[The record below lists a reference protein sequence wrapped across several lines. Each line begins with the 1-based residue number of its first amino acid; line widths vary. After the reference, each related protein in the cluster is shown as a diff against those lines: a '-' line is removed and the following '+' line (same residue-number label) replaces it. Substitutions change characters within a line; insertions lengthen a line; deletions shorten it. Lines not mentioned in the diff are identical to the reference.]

1 MKIYV
6 CMIPGDDILI
16 AGASFDK
23 RICYNKYW
31 ERKSALEEKY
41 RLTVT
46 HAPDECVHEVEIEG
60 STCLHLCIAGHY
72 SDKEVVGA
80 VIGDE
85 DMHSMMSMM
94 DRLNHQATDDGEF
107 GDYFHCEDIMLG
119 LPDVNQ
125 RHLNKYEVVI
135 YHRSERNPKS
145 SYWDRY
151 YAHNDKELEKLFQ
164 PKISL
169 LTADDVDEL
178 WNFGAPPQIDQYQRV
193 DWITSSYDGKSYY
206 RIRYRISCYA
216 TDESQALKIASD
228 TLTTYLAR
236 KEGLT

>member
-41 RLTVT
+41 HIAVT
-46 HAPDECVHEVEIEG
+46 HTPDECVHEVEIEG

-85 DMHSMMSMM
+85 DMRSMMGMM
-94 DRLNHQATDDGEF
+94 DRLNRQADDE
-107 GDYFHCEDIMLG
+107 DYFHMEDIMLG
-119 LPDVNQ
+119 LPEPNQ
-125 RHLNKYEVVI
+125 RQLDKYTVHLYRPNKTASQMGWNIFYTKTQEQ
-135 YHRSERNPKS
+135 Y
-145 SYWDRY
+145 D
-151 YAHNDKELEKLFQ
+151 KLFE
-164 PKISL
+164 PKIE
-169 LTADDVDEL
+169 LTTGYDTDEF
-178 WNFGAPPQIDQYQRV
+178 WNFGAPPSIEPNVHLDEIVMPDGQR
-193 DWITSSYDGKSYY
+193 IY
-206 RIRYRISCYA
+206 REEWRVYVYA
-216 TDESQALKIASD
+216 SDKDQALKIASD
-228 TLTTYLAR
+228 TLAMHLAR
-236 KEGLT
+236 KDDIT

>member
-41 RLTVT
+41 HLAVT
-46 HAPDECVHEVEIEG
+46 HTPDECVHEVEIEG

-85 DMHSMMSMM
+85 DMHSMMGMM
-94 DRLNHQATDDGEF
+94 DRLNHQANDE
-107 GDYFHCEDIMLG
+107 DYFHMEDIMLG
-119 LPDVNQ
+119 LPESNQ
-125 RHLNKYEVVI
+125 RQLDKYTVYLYRPNKTAS
-135 YHRSERNPKS
+135 RSRWNIFYPKTQEE
-145 SYWDRY
+145 YD
-151 YAHNDKELEKLFQ
+151 KLFE
-164 PKISL
+164 PKIEL
-169 LTADDVDEL
+169 ITGYDTDEF
-178 WNFGAPPQIDQYQRV
+178 WNFGAPPRIEPIVHLDEIVMPDGSRMYREEHRV
-193 DWITSSYDGKSYY
+193 YV
-206 RIRYRISCYA
+206 YA
-216 TDESQALKIASD
+216 SDKDHALKIASD
-228 TLTTYLAR
+228 TLATHLAR
-236 KEGLT
+236 KDDIA